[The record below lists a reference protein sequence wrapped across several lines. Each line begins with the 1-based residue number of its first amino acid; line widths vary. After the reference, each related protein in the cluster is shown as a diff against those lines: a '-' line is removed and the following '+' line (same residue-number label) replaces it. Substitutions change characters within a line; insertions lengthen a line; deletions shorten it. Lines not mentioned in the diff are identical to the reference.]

1 MPTNPE
7 SSDANKIRKIS
18 RRTII
23 YICTIL
29 AIVCI
34 CAVYPLCLSY
44 QNATEE
50 KQEEALSKGGKKTND
65 KATLH
70 VAIMPT
76 ADCLPIY
83 YAQNT
88 GIFHQIGLDIE
99 LRSYDSQLDCDTALV
114 GNYADCGWAD
124 SERLQEKKMRQTDFT
139 ILGESSETW
148 QLIACGAL
156 RIKEL
161 KNLDG
166 RTIAIARN
174 TIESSLLND
183 MIVGAKLKNER
194 VFRPL
199 INDIKLRAEMLD
211 NNQIDAAMLRWPY
224 AQYAVSKAH
233 KVLATTSAKSK
244 DQACFVSNP
253 PYHEE
258 ELLPPD
264 ASRARARHT
273 EGGLSFTALLE
284 VVTKLLSDK
293 AEARFCV
300 ILPAVAVTRFESLA
314 TAYGLFTSARLN
326 VFTTLRK
333 PCRRVLLDLRRE
345 FRATPKIDELVLCS
359 TDGGRSKEYSE
370 LCKDFYL

>member
-244 DQACFVSNP
+244 DQACFVAKTKRIKEKETS
-253 PYHEE
+253 EQLR
-258 ELLPPD
+258 LLAKGYAMAVD
-264 ASRARARHT
+264 SIRTNHRDRISRVLQNNY
-273 EGGLSFTALLE
+273 GLSKE
-284 VVTKLLSDK
+284 VADTLQIPKLNK
-293 AEARFCV
+293 
-300 ILPAVAVTRFESLA
+300 
-314 TAYGLFTSARLN
+314 
-326 VFTTLRK
+326 
-333 PCRRVLLDLRRE
+333 E
-345 FRATPKIDELVLCS
+345 FLQMEK
-359 TDGGRSKEYSE
+359 
-370 LCKDFYL
+370 